1 MYNIVSTLKSS
12 NIIETVEII
21 DLIDEDN
28 ISLLKLKVT
37 LMDESLLYIHE
48 LHTQNYQKYSYH
60 WQKESGETIMRW
72 DDSPHHKN
80 LANFPYHLHDGTEIR
95 PSYRVNIEDVL
106 QEIQSRYD
114 QQ

>member
-48 LHTQNYQKYSYH
+48 LHTQNYQKYS
-60 WQKESGETIMRW
+60 I
-72 DDSPHHKN
+72 P
-80 LANFPYHLHDGTEIR
+80 LAERIR
-95 PSYRVNIEDVL
+95 RNHYEMGR
-106 QEIQSRYD
+106 QSSS
-114 QQ
+114 